1 MNKSQLFKQ
10 AHKLAKKVI
19 KAGDN
24 YRVTFSACLKMIA
37 SMFKCPSV
45 LLANSSE
52 FYNAVG
58 VYVHDDKMQ
67 VDMDVDSEM
76 YALVKS
82 GKSFGF
88 KNGSKT
94 AYEIIVSEV
103 NEFSVKAERGLL
115 NLANVKFSFKK
126 IYL

>member
-1 MNKSQLFKQ
+1 MNKSQLFKK
-10 AHKLAKKVI
+10 AHKLAKKI
-19 KAGDN
+19 IQAGDN
-24 YRVTFSACLKMIA
+24 YRVTFRACLKMIA
-37 SMFKCPSV
+37 PMFKAPSV

-52 FYNAVG
+52 FYKAEG
-58 VYVHDDKMQ
+58 VYYLDDSTQ
-67 VDMDVDSEM
+67 VDMDVNSEM
-76 YALVKS
+76 YALVEN

-88 KNGSKT
+88 KRDSKT

>member
-1 MNKSQLFKQ
+1 MNKSNLFKQ
-10 AHKLAKKVI
+10 AHKLTKATV

-24 YRVTFSACLKMIA
+24 YRVTFGACLKMIA
-37 SMFKCPSV
+37 SMFKVPSV

-52 FYNAVG
+52 FYKAEG
-58 VYVHDDKMQ
+58 VYYLDDSTQ
-67 VDMDVDSEM
+67 VDMDVNSEM
-76 YALVKS
+76 YALVKN

-88 KNGSKT
+88 KRDSKT
-94 AYEIIVSEV
+94 AYEIVVSEV

-115 NLANVKFSFKK
+115 NLAKIKFSFKK

>member
-37 SMFKCPSV
+37 SMFKAPSV

-58 VYVHDDKMQ
+58 VYALDDSMQ
-67 VDMDVDSEM
+67 VDMDVNSEM
-76 YALVKS
+76 YALVKN

-115 NLANVKFSFKK
+115 NLASHPTRVRGLKP
-126 IYL
+126 